1 MAPVSHSKCRSSRR
15 WMLAA
20 AGACVALGLA
30 GCSIDLSHL
39 RPGGGDEEEPE
50 PEPAEPVAAA
60 PLLEEALEDLAAYPA
75 LAVTGQVAESV
86 GEDVQDATLTVADG
100 GAAGGTIR
108 MNGVEGELVQADKK
122 LYINS
127 TESFWLD
134 QGVFGPDFDD
144 FDGNWVRSATDQAGI
159 NPAAVLA
166 PAQLADILG
175 ELEVEDEEA
184 VEENLDG
191 TLTHKIDLVGERNQL
206 WIDAETNQIQ
216 RIEIEELVP
225 EDADSGPQVRLDL
238 AEADET
244 EIEELYDDLTTVA
257 EDELGASRDAR
268 IEVGW
273 ESSPTMDCE
282 PGPHCTWSNTVHD
295 AGGDGSGTVHVR
307 MDVTFSNDEIGDQEC
322 SDTGK
327 LEAGSTLELSCDADY
342 NIVSSTQQSY
352 EINGE
357 AALVTRGLT
366 GGQQEDMLAALEEQ
380 REATLAGG
388 GEGSEEAADEED
400 EED

>member
-1 MAPVSHSKCRSSRR
+1 MAPVSHSRCRSSRR

-20 AGACVALGLA
+20 ASAGVALGLA

-39 RPGGGDEEEPE
+39 RPGDGGEEEPA
-50 PEPAEPVAAA
+50 PETSEPVAAA
-60 PLLEEALEDLAAYPA
+60 PLLEEALADLAAYPA
-75 LAVTGQVAESV
+75 LTATGQVAESV
-86 GEDVQDATLTVADG
+86 GADVQDTTLTVADG
-100 GAAGGTIR
+100 GAASGTIR
-108 MNGVEGELVQADKK
+108 VNGVEGELVQADNK
-122 LYINS
+122 LYVNS
-127 TESFWLD
+127 TEGFWLD

-144 FDGNWVRSATDQAGI
+144 FDGNWVRSTTAQAGI

-166 PAQLADILG
+166 PPQLAEILG
-175 ELEVEDEEA
+175 TLEVEDEEA
-184 VEENLDG
+184 TEENLDG

-206 WIDAETNQIQ
+206 WINAETNQIQ

-225 EDADSGPQVRLDL
+225 EDADTGPQVRLDL
-238 AEADET
+238 EEADET
-244 EIEELYDDLTTVA
+244 AVGELYDGLVTTA
-257 EDELGASRDAR
+257 EDELTGSRDAR

-307 MDVTFSNDEIGDQEC
+307 MDVTFSNDDIGDQEC
-322 SDTGK
+322 SDNGN
-327 LEAGSTLELSCDADY
+327 LEAGGTLELSCDADY

-352 EINGE
+352 EIGGE
-357 AALVTRGLT
+357 ASLITRGLT
-366 GGQQEDMLAALEEQ
+366 GGQQEEMLAALEEQ
-380 REATLAGG
+380 RETTLAGG
-388 GEGSEEAADEED
+388 GGESEEAEEPED

>member
-1 MAPVSHSKCRSSRR
+1 PRLRRVRS
-15 WMLAA
+15 LALPSD
-20 AGACVALGLA
+20 VHVL
-30 GCSIDLSHL
+30 CSSSLS
-39 RPGGGDEEEPE
+39 
-50 PEPAEPVAAA
+50 
-60 PLLEEALEDLAAYPA
+60 
-75 LAVTGQVAESV
+75 
-86 GEDVQDATLTVADG
+86 DAT
-100 GAAGGTIR
+100 
-108 MNGVEGELVQADKK
+108 
-122 LYINS
+122 
-127 TESFWLD
+127 
-134 QGVFGPDFDD
+134 
-144 FDGNWVRSATDQAGI
+144 
-159 NPAAVLA
+159 PAAQTSTFPYTTLFRS
-166 PAQLADILG
+166 LADILG

-307 MDVTFSNDEIGDQEC
+307 MDVTFSNDEIGDQE
-322 SDTGK
+322 
-327 LEAGSTLELSCDADY
+327 
-342 NIVSSTQQSY
+342 
-352 EINGE
+352 
-357 AALVTRGLT
+357 
-366 GGQQEDMLAALEEQ
+366 
-380 REATLAGG
+380 
-388 GEGSEEAADEED
+388 
-400 EED
+400 